1 VIGEGKK
8 AKLWEDKWIGEES
21 LCHKFPRL
29 YSISECKEKSAIRGR
44 TLGKEW
50 MDLGSNLEETKTIMG
65 DSVKGTTP

>member
-1 VIGEGKK
+1 MIGEGKK

-44 TLGKEW
+44 TLGKE
-50 MDLGSNLEETKTIMG
+50 
-65 DSVKGTTP
+65 